1 MEKNNFDSLVK
12 AVTKKLVTELK
23 MKNGLRINNKSC
35 LILIPNRSFGIKEYL
50 DYIIM
55 NYPKYDIFLGTD
67 EEFSEMEEIK
77 NNRNIDFIK
86 FDVKNN
92 DFINIVDAVED
103 VIILG
108 LKINQMKALI
118 DINDKEDV
126 NQIILDRLMA
136 NKSINIMINSN
147 GLIFNKIT
155 DIVYNLNKMGINVIN
170 IQQKDI
176 SNIEKVDLI
185 TERYVVELKEK
196 GLRSLLLDK
205 KQLITPL
212 AKDKLRELKI
222 DIEFKEEDK

>member
-12 AVTKKLVTELK
+12 AVTKKLMNELK
-23 MKNGLRINNKSC
+23 LKNELKLNEKSC
-35 LILIPNRSFGIKEYL
+35 LILIPNKSFGVKEYL

-55 NYPKYDIFLGTD
+55 NYPKYDLYLSSD
-67 EEFSEMEEIK
+67 EDFYEMEEIE
-77 NNRNIDFIK
+77 NNRNLDFIK
-86 FDVKNN
+86 FDVENN

-118 DINDKEDV
+118 DIDDKEDI

-136 NKSINIMINSN
+136 NKSINIMMNSN

-155 DIVYNLNKMGINVIN
+155 DIVYDLKKMGINVVN

-176 SNIEKVDLI
+176 SKLEKVDLI
-185 TERYVVELKEK
+185 TERYVVNLKEK

-222 DIEFKEEDK
+222 DIEYKEEDK